1 MKDRGIGRSGR
12 GWGGLVAVVLAC
24 LCVPVG
30 DAPGQ
35 SSYIEKA
42 NDLYATIR
50 PENRADLILFPACA
64 AMDQPPA
71 TALQNAHVSYVTVTS
86 PNWAALAEWA
96 AAPAQQAALEAL
108 RRATEEVTGEL
119 PKAIGLGYGIEA
131 AELELVEAGAWV
143 DLGDPPLLVRAD
155 FRYFP
160 LLDNLVRLVNVE
172 VTRLAAEGRFE
183 EAFDLLVDLFYLGRQ
198 MADRGFVEEVKWGLS
213 TMVQGL
219 QRLRDV
225 AYSDFRSR
233 EPRLTTAQIKLII
246 DRLDDEATFFRIDRI
261 RFPQADLY
269 AAQQL
274 HQTVFIE
281 RDGPSPQFASIMA
294 GLESGDYP
302 LRMFAEAGKWEQIG
316 AIHRD
321 WFDTRDKVANVHG
334 DWVMRWSLPP
344 FDPRL
349 QVPYDYEKLDPW
361 RDAVVRV
368 AYDVPAADL
377 FELRRILR
385 TEIGGTRTALAILA
399 FRANQK
405 VFPPT
410 VFATR
415 PQYVKKIDDDPF
427 NPSREHGLQP
437 EFNYFVPNGPNS
449 RPLGEREEPM
459 PHRINVITMDGAN
472 FSMDIDGSQ
481 FIVYSVGP
489 DGRKDWATNV
499 RESALE
505 FFPGDYLIW
514 PPVIS
519 LHRQHLLETGQLQ

>member
-1 MKDRGIGRSGR
+1 MKERCSARGWTGR
-12 GWGGLVAVVLAC
+12 GWVGVIAVLGVCMVAGVAS
-24 LCVPVG
+24 
-30 DAPGQ
+30 GQ
-35 SSYIEKA
+35 LSFIQRA
-42 NDLYATIR
+42 NNLYATIR

-71 TALQNAHVSYVTVTS
+71 TAVQSVHVSYVTVSS
-86 PNWAALAEWA
+86 PNWPALAAWA
-96 AAPAQQAALEAL
+96 SAAPQQAALEAL
-108 RRATEEVTGEL
+108 RRATEDVSGEL

-131 AELELVEAGAWV
+131 AELELVEADAWV
-143 DLGDPPLLVRAD
+143 DLGDPPLLARAD
-155 FRYFP
+155 FRYLP

-172 VTRLAAEGRFE
+172 VTRLASEGEFE
-183 EAFDLLVDLFYLGRQ
+183 GAFDLLVDLFYLGRQ
-198 MADRGFVEEVKWGLS
+198 MADRGFAEEVQWGLS

-225 AYSDFRSR
+225 AYTDYRSR
-233 EPRLTTAQIKLII
+233 QPKLTTLQIKSII

-294 GLESGDYP
+294 GLESGEYP
-302 LRMFAEAGKWEQIG
+302 LRMFAEAGKWEQIR

-349 QVPYDYEKLDPW
+349 QLPYDYDKLDPW

-437 EFNYFVPNGPNS
+437 EFNYFVPNGPNA
-449 RPLGEREEPM
+449 RPLGEREEPR
-459 PHRINVITMDGAN
+459 PHRINVITTDGAN
-472 FSMDIDGSQ
+472 FAMDIGSDQ

-499 RESALE
+499 RESAME

-519 LHRQHLLETGQLQ
+519 LHRQHLLETGQLR